1 MARSNVIS
9 SHFFT
14 EANLKETNSHRVFL
28 IAHPTAKVINPSFLK
43 GTCWGLGKGPQ
54 PPHIVLGYTHTRQG
68 MSARPSIYHLS
79 KIR

>member
-43 GTCWGLGKGPQ
+43 GNLLGVGE
-54 PPHIVLGYTHTRQG
+54 GTTTSTHSVR
-68 MSARPSIYHLS
+68 IYSH
-79 KIR
+79 